1 MAKARTGIFCASSIA
16 LVAGVLGCGG
26 GGLGLPSIFVPLTIN
41 EQKIPGYTPPSLQST
56 CAVNLS
62 GTGVLS
68 PDSFQPVSLSVKHS
82 KELQGESAVG
92 FLTVKL
98 DKVTLNIIPPS
109 QAGQTWDFLDSIK
122 LFADVPG
129 QNKPPVLVAE
139 LSPVPRGQTAIV
151 IKGTG
156 ADIADIAS
164 ADNFEVTGQV
174 SGRPPC
180 ADVHF
185 NGEADF
191 KVSL

>member
-1 MAKARTGIFCASSIA
+1 MAKPRSRIFDASLIA
-16 LVAGVLGCGG
+16 LFAAVLGCGG
-26 GGLGLPSIFVPLTIN
+26 GGLNLPSIFVPLDIS
-41 EQKIPGYTPPSLQST
+41 EQKIPGYTPPSLQSS
-56 CAVNLS
+56 CAVNLA

-68 PDSFQPVSLSVKHS
+68 PDSFQPVSLSIKHS

-92 FLTVKL
+92 FLKVVL
-98 DKVTLNIIPPS
+98 DRVTLTIISPS

-129 QNKPPVLVAE
+129 QNQPPVLVAE
-139 LSPVPRGQTAIV
+139 LDPVPRGQTTIV
-151 IKGTG
+151 VKGTG
-156 ADIADIAS
+156 ADISSIAS

-185 NGEADF
+185 NGQADF
-191 KVSL
+191 NVSL